1 MNVKW
6 IVTDMDGTLLNGRDE
21 IGARTKE
28 ALMVCQKKGIRLIL
42 ASGRSYVRQMPY
54 ARELELLKYGGCL
67 IENNGLTVND
77 LTEGGR
83 HKKTCLVQADAALL
97 SPILQN
103 WEVEIQCYE
112 DDAIH
117 YWIPDWMRPIK
128 ERERVKKGYSE
139 EHPMVAGAWS
149 WVTENIN
156 GYPRLIEITSMEEL
170 PDSLNKINATDNPE
184 RINELYKM
192 LTEAY
197 ADRYEIVRTDPRL
210 IEIAPKGIT
219 KGRTLKELMERE
231 GIKPEEVIAFGD
243 GENDV
248 DMFHSVA
255 YGIAMENAA
264 DYVKDHAF
272 AVTGSNNEDGIAQ
285 ALEKYG
291 II

>member
-1 MNVKW
+1 MNIKW

-21 IGARTKE
+21 ISETTKK
-28 ALMVCQKKGIRLIL
+28 ALMACQEKGIRLIL

-54 ARELELLKYGGCL
+54 AEELKLKKYGGCL
-67 IENNGLTVND
+67 IENNGLTYND

-83 HKKTCLVQADAALL
+83 HKQTSLGRDDIEVLF
-97 SPILQN
+97 PFLQK
-103 WEVEIQCYE
+103 WEVEIQSYE

-117 YWIPDWMRPIK
+117 YWIPDWMRPFK
-128 ERERVKKGYSE
+128 ERERIEKHYSP

-156 GYPRLIEITSMEEL
+156 GYPRLIEIHTMEEL
-170 PDSLNKINATDNPE
+170 PDKLNKINATDNPE
-184 RINELYKM
+184 RINELHEA
-192 LTEAY
+192 LTGQYGE
-197 ADRYEIVRTDPRL
+197 RYEIVRTGPRL

-219 KGRTLKELMERE
+219 KGKTLKKLMDMA
-231 GIKPEEVIAFGD
+231 GIRPEEVIAFGD

-248 DMFHSVA
+248 DMFRTVS
-255 YGIAMENAA
+255 YGIAMGNAEN
-264 DYVKDHAF
+264 YVKVHAF
-272 AVTGSNNEDGIAQ
+272 DVTKSNEEDGIAA

>member
-6 IVTDMDGTLLNGRDE
+6 IVTDMDGTLLNSKDE

-28 ALMVCQKKGIRLIL
+28 ALMTCQKKGIRLIL
-42 ASGRSYVRQMPY
+42 ASGRSYVRQLPY

-83 HKKTCLVQADAALL
+83 HKKTCLGQADKALL
-97 SPILQN
+97 FPVLQK
-103 WEVEIQCYE
+103 WQVEIQCYE

-117 YWIPDWMRPIK
+117 YWIPDWMRPFK
-128 ERERVKKGYSE
+128 EQERSEKGYPAD
-139 EHPMVAGAWS
+139 HPMVAGAWS

-156 GYPRLIEITSMEEL
+156 NYPRLIEIHSMEEL
-170 PDSLNKINATDNPE
+170 PESLNKINATDNPE
-184 RINELYKM
+184 RINELHKE
-192 LTEAY
+192 LTKAY
-197 ADRYEIVRTDPRL
+197 ADRYEIVRTGPRL
-210 IEIAPKGIT
+210 IEIAPGGIT
-219 KGRTLKELMERE
+219 KGKTLKELMEQE
-231 GIKPEEVIAFGD
+231 GIAPEEVIAFGD

-248 DMFHSVA
+248 DMFRTVA
-255 YGIAMENAA
+255 YGIAMGNAA
-264 DYVKDHAF
+264 DYVKTHAF
-272 AVTGSNNEDGIAQ
+272 DVTTTNNEEGIAR